1 MNVKVQKTTLATIK
15 PFRSLFLQEINVQIR
30 YNACHE
36 RGWSD
41 SYQLSI
47 DQQMVGYGSVKGQEI
62 SDRDT
67 VFEFYVLP
75 AFRRY
80 TTPLFE
86 ELLKVSKATYLE
98 CQSNDAHWSS
108 LVYEFS
114 QNINADTILFED
126 QCVTDWV
133 MPDVQFRPRRDDEPH
148 IEGAGAY
155 VLERAGRIVATGGIM
170 LHYNIPFADLFMEVD
185 KDCRENGLGSY
196 LLQELKRE
204 CYQQGRVPAA
214 RCSIANKASK
224 ATLLKA
230 GFKVAGFMLL
240 GTVKG

>member
-1 MNVKVQKTTLATIK
+1 MKVKVQKTTLATIK
-15 PFRSLFLQEINVQIR
+15 PFRTLFLQELNVQIR

-41 SYQLSI
+41 SYRLSI
-47 DQQMVGYGSVKGQEI
+47 GQQMVGYGSVKGQEI
-62 SDRDT
+62 PDRDT
-67 VFEFYVLP
+67 VFEFYVIP
-75 AFRRY
+75 AYRKY
-80 TTPLFE
+80 TVLLFV
-86 ELLKVSKATYLE
+86 ELLKISKASYLE
-98 CQSNDAHWSS
+98 CQSNDSLLSS

-126 QCVTDWV
+126 QYVTDIIIPNV
-133 MPDVQFRPRRDDEPH
+133 RFRPRKDDDPH
-148 IEGAGAY
+148 IDGNAAY
-155 VLERAGRIVATGGIM
+155 VLEREGHIVATGGIM

-185 KDCRENGLGSY
+185 KDCRETGLGSY

-214 RCSIANKASK
+214 RCSISNKASK